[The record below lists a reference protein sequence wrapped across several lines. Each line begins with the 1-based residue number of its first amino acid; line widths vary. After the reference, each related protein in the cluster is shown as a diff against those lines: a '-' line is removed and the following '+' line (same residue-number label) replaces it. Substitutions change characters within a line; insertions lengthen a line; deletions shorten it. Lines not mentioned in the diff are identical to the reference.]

1 MIFGKLSSKAKM
13 KLKVNSQNLL
23 CFLFADVFA
32 SVDVSNSL
40 LGWQDGQVCAWAEA
54 GDDLEG
60 HSTDS
65 PADRMLASTSQ
76 E

>member
-1 MIFGKLSSKAKM
+1 MANKSSKTKM
-13 KLKVNSQNLL
+13 KLKVNSQIFL
-23 CFLFADVFA
+23 CFLFADVFG

-60 HSTDS
+60 HSTGGIS
-65 PADRMLASTSQ
+65 
-76 E
+76 